1 MPLNRRSQVRAK
13 DRRLGGDIR
22 HSTQTQQITTH
33 TMITGFDKETA
44 PLTDYEQTKLLPVM
58 VRSLAVKRGRE
69 KAVTNSY
76 ICDRLRTLG
85 YDVNGARI
93 RKLINHIRIK
103 GLVPRLI
110 ATSDGYYVATDNGEL
125 ADYIDSLKGRED
137 AIRAVREAMERQAGI
152 LI

>member
-1 MPLNRRSQVRAK
+1 
-13 DRRLGGDIR
+13 
-22 HSTQTQQITTH
+22 
-33 TMITGFDKETA
+33 MITGFDKETA

-58 VRSLAVKRGRE
+58 VRSLEVKRGRE

-152 LI
+152 RI